1 MATTLT
7 TVVPPPCFSCL
18 EPRCETRPSCSSHRR
33 PALTAA
39 ALTNE
44 LPCLRQLCERQ
55 CWRPWRDDALTSLL
69 RRLFM
74 LISSS
79 ATLGSMD
86 NQDVQLEAS
95 GRAISAGYMVTL
107 TNGINER

>member
-1 MATTLT
+1 M
-7 TVVPPPCFSCL
+7 V
-18 EPRCETRPSCSSHRR
+18 
-33 PALTAA
+33 
-39 ALTNE
+39 
-44 LPCLRQLCERQ
+44 
-55 CWRPWRDDALTSLL
+55 

-74 LISSS
+74 LSSSS